1 MNRVL
6 CAAPLAAAML
16 LGACAPLPPVDNAA
30 LVRQV
35 TETERAFAATMAR
48 RDFAAFQTFLSDE
61 AIFDGGRQPLRGK
74 AAVAAA
80 WKAYFDGPAAPFSW
94 EPERVVVLDS
104 GTLAQSGGPVRDPQ
118 GKLTAR
124 FNSVWRQE
132 GPGTWRIVFDKGE
145 PVCDCLTKTAK

>member
-6 CAAPLAAAML
+6 CAAPLAAVLL
-16 LGACAPLPPVDNAA
+16 LGACAPLPPVDNAT

-35 TETERAFAATMAR
+35 TATERAFAATMAR

-80 WKAYFDGPAAPFSW
+80 WKTYFDGPAAPFAW
-94 EPERVVVLDS
+94 EPDRVVVLDT
-104 GTLAQSGGPVRDPQ
+104 GTLAQSSGPVRDAQ

-132 GPGTWRIVFDKGE
+132 APGTWRIVFDKGE
-145 PVCDCLTKTAK
+145 PVCDCLTRTAQ